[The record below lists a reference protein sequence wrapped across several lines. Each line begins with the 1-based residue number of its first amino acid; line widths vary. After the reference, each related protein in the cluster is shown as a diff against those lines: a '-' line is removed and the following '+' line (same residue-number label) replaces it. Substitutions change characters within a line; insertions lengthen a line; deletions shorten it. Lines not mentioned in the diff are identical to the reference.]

1 MLLRKSRQMSL
12 QSYQTGNYANRIGA
26 VSRREPLHFH
36 LVRIKLQLVDYPLQG
51 FPNNGSC
58 LF

>member
-1 MLLRKSRQMSL
+1 MSL

-36 LVRIKLQLVDYPLQG
+36 LVRIKLQLVNYPLQG
-51 FPNNGSC
+51 FPHGISD
-58 LF
+58 LFR